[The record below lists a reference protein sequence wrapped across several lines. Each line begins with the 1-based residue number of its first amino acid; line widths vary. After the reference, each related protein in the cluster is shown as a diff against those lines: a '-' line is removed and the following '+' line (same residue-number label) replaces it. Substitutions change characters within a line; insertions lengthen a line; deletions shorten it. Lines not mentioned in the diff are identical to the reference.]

1 MMKTTNEY
9 IRLLRDYKRKHA
21 AEYGIERMGIFGS
34 VARNE
39 QKEDSDVDVYFESP
53 SMSLFK
59 MGGLM
64 CDLEDLFGTRV
75 DLIHKHENLQSPFL
89 HRIEKDMIYV

>member
-1 MMKTTNEY
+1 MKTTDEY
-9 IRLLRDYKRKHA
+9 ILLLRDYKRKHA
-21 AEYGIERMGIFGS
+21 VEYGIERMGIFGS
-34 VARNE
+34 VARGE
-39 QKEDSDVDVYFESP
+39 QRKDSDVDVYFESP

-75 DLIHKHENLQSPFL
+75 DLIHKHKNIQPAFL
-89 HRIEKDMIYV
+89 HRIEKDIIYV